1 MAATNEAFGIV
12 GGEFLPFTPVSPDT
26 SEFFR
31 LEITLVS
38 AEFKTQGSVAAA
50 SDSSVAAADC
60 SAPDSS
66 AEAIGA
72 TAPLLS
78 CQGDHIALPQK
89 KKKLADTNVYALPAS
104 SKKSAA
110 FTSVVLGQSP
120 ESKIT
125 VSPDATVADVVEWV
139 EGTCVAVFEQN
150 FKELKRWCDEAEPRM
165 WQREDLV
172 MSVFQAKATK
182 DKFIK
187 DPANKKAL
195 GSVTVNLAD
204 FVSTAQPAEEC
215 NRQVTHTG
223 PPHSHFSLTFRI
235 KSSPISRQP
244 PPGAQN
250 PAARV
255 QRSPELLISSAKS
268 QLGNAQ
274 KGRELLMK
282 LDPHCSCFETG
293 SHIGIV
299 VEEAWRDKGVMLLH
313 RMSMFEACDPSAA
326 NYFGQVTWLHAAA
339 GCVAMRI
346 KCPENLNSKNGS
358 ANQES
363 RFGWRLLLTCSSA
376 LKERLDTR
384 SAPYSYFDL
393 QNEPIFCLFPS
404 GDAAE
409 EDDNVAQQNEEGMKA
424 TARSAARSRAISE
437 IAVKMA
443 KVKRMAAQPLRVS
456 YHQLGMMRLRQG
468 FLIAQPLISDV
479 IKRLFVE
486 WNPDPDNNKCKDACA
501 RVFGTSEG
509 PWDIFTI
516 VKGLLF
522 KPGIFQKL
530 AERLGMNGTEKDSEN
545 CKLGSTLMQI
555 YAVRNWWAH
564 IQVTV
569 ANCRQALLAITDFI
583 TILPPELKVGR
594 SGSIMIE
601 MDGII
606 RSISQSRAHSLSMS
620 VDDMAYFYFGCACR
634 HLSHVSTS
642 LLQKCPSLAFC
653 AYLQQ
658 QIIDKDTKFRQKHI
672 IVKQSSVIEVVDVT
686 RALLALNQNQDH
698 LLPHVIHV
706 DSSSFNFDCETIRTV
721 RNHFA
726 HASEDGNSVF
736 IVLLALGSLSR
747 IISVVLRTCLHQ
759 ADADKSAAAAARAI
773 LDDAELYCS
782 EINEWQAM
790 LLEKVGMLDTD
801 ALISAACQGYRDV
814 LDANDYRQYAR
825 DSFQQLRLLV
835 KGEIIGRHP
844 IPSFASELRGI
855 NRSRERSILN
865 FVARV
870 PIALAKSVDSAV
882 EWLVV
887 QARTHNLH
895 MQSAVSFFENEILF
909 KKLDGSAFD
918 AACNDDPHVSSQVKQ
933 DLAK

>member
-1 MAATNEAFGIV
+1 MAAPNVAFGFV
-12 GGEFLPFTPVSPDT
+12 GGEFLPFSPVSPDT
-26 SEFFR
+26 GECFR

-38 AEFKTQGSVAAA
+38 AEFKTQGSVAVA
-50 SDSSVAAADC
+50 SDSSVAAAAAC
-60 SAPDSS
+60 SVPDSA

-78 CQGDHIALPQK
+78 CEGVAPPPK
-89 KKKLADTNVYALPAS
+89 KKKPADTNVYALPVS
-104 SKKSAA
+104 SKKSAS

-120 ESKIT
+120 ECKIN
-125 VSPDATVADVVEWV
+125 VSPDATVADVVEWG
-139 EGTCVAVFEQN
+139 EGTCVAVFEQH

-172 MSVFQAKATK
+172 MSVFQAKGTK

-204 FVSTAQPAEEC
+204 FISTAQPAEEC
-215 NRQVTHTG
+215 SRQVTYTG
-223 PPHSHFSLTFRI
+223 PLHCHFSLTFRI
-235 KSSPISRQP
+235 KTSPVSRQP
-244 PPGAQN
+244 PTGAQD
-250 PAARV
+250 PAAPV
-255 QRSPELLISSAKS
+255 QRSPELIMSSAKS
-268 QLGNAQ
+268 LLGNAQ

-299 VEEAWRDKGVMLLH
+299 VEEAWRDKGILLLH
-313 RMSMFEACDPSAA
+313 RLSMLEACDPSAA
-326 NYFGQVTWLHAAA
+326 NYFGRVTCLHAAA

-346 KCPENLNSKNGS
+346 KCPEILKTQNGS
-358 ANQES
+358 AKQES
-363 RFGWRLLLTCSSA
+363 RFGWRLLSTCSSA
-376 LKERLDTR
+376 LKERLDTC
-384 SAPYSYFDL
+384 SAPYSSFDL
-393 QNEPIFCLFPS
+393 QSEPIFCLFPS

-409 EDDNVAQQNEEGMKA
+409 EDDNIAQQNEEGMKT
-424 TARSAARSRAISE
+424 TARAAARSSAIAE

-443 KVKRMAAQPLRVS
+443 KVKRIAAQPLRVS
-456 YHQLGMMRLRQG
+456 YHQLGMMSLRQG
-468 FLIAQPLISDV
+468 FLIAQPLISDA

-486 WNPDPDNNKCKDACA
+486 WNPDPENKKCKDACA
-501 RVFGTSEG
+501 RVFGTIEG

-522 KPGIFQKL
+522 KPGIFRKL
-530 AERLGMNGTEKDSEN
+530 TERIGVNGTEKDSEN
-545 CKLGSTLMQI
+545 LNLASTLMQI

-564 IQVTV
+564 VQVTV

-583 TILPPELKVGR
+583 TILPPDLKVGW

-601 MDGII
+601 MEGII
-606 RSISQSRAHSLSMS
+606 RSISQSRAHSPSMS

-642 LLQKCPSLAFC
+642 LLQKCQSLAFC
-653 AYLQQ
+653 VYLQR
-658 QIIDKDTKFRQKHI
+658 QIDIKDAKFRQKHI

-686 RALLALNQNQDH
+686 RALLALNQDH
-698 LLPHVIHV
+698 LLPHVTQV

-747 IISVVLRTCLHQ
+747 IISVVLRTCLYQ
-759 ADADKSAAAAARAI
+759 ADADKSAAAAAHAI
-773 LDDAELYCS
+773 QDSAELYCS
-782 EINEWQAM
+782 EISEWQAV
-790 LLEKVGMLDTD
+790 LLEKVGMLDTN
-801 ALISAACQGYRDV
+801 ALVSAACQSYRDV

-825 DSFQQLRLLV
+825 DTYQQLRLLV
-835 KGEIIGRHP
+835 KGEIIGSAP
-844 IPSFASELRGI
+844 IPLFASELRGI

-870 PIALAKSVDSAV
+870 PPAVAKSVDSAV

-895 MQSAVSFFENEILF
+895 MQSAVSFFQNEILL
-909 KKLDGSAFD
+909 KNLDGSAFD
-918 AACNDDPHVSSQVKQ
+918 AACNDDTHVSSQAKK